1 MEKPA
6 AQPQAELSPASLAPV
21 SAQVVPITQPPAQEA
36 LIPGISPEL
45 LTRIARLA
53 QLAQSDPEA
62 LKALVVLS
70 GQLSTQYAAATSRET
85 IKQARAT
92 AT

>member
-1 MEKPA
+1 
-6 AQPQAELSPASLAPV
+6 LPV
-21 SAQVVPITQPPAQEA
+21 SAQVVPITPPSAQDVP
-36 LIPGISPEL
+36 LPGISPEL
-45 LTRIARLA
+45 LSRIARLA

-70 GQLSTQYAAATSRET
+70 AQLASQYAAATSRET
-85 IKQARAT
+85 LKQARAT